1 MKPLEYKKTKG
12 FTLIELLV
20 VIAIIG
26 ILASIVLVSL
36 NAARSKARDAARK
49 SNIRNIATAL
59 HMYYADYGH
68 FPYGPGCDPDDPVQA
83 NCIADTDMNG
93 EWPAWFEN
101 ELVGYINLPEEAC
114 PSCGLTIFT
123 SYRYDMSAWFE
134 DPSLP
139 HNSAIYTDLEDT
151 NDTGTGQ
158 QDTYWG
164 PGTAGIFFI
173 DLGQ

>member
-1 MKPLEYKKTKG
+1 MKLLEYKKEKA

-36 NAARSKARDAARK
+36 GAARSKARDAVRK
-49 SNIRNIATAL
+49 SNIRNITMAL
-59 HMYYADYGH
+59 YMYSDDNGH
-68 FPYGPGCDPDDPVQA
+68 FPYGSGCNPNDPVQA
-83 NCIADTDMNG
+83 DCIADTDMNG

-101 ELVGYINLPEEAC
+101 ELVGYINLPKESC
-114 PSCGLTIFT
+114 PSCGLSIIT
-123 SYRYDMSAWFE
+123 SYRYDMSVWFG
-134 DPSLP
+134 DPMLP

-151 NDTGTGQ
+151 NDKGTGQ

-164 PGTAGIFFI
+164 PGTTGIFFI